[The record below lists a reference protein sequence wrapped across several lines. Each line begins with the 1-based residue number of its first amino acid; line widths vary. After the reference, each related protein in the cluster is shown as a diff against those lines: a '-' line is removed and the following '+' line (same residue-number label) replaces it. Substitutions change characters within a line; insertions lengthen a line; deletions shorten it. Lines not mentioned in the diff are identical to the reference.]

1 MASNAGAI
9 EQLERKMNRAL
20 RFFFKAIAEPGMKN
34 RLYTS
39 MAVAL
44 LLATVNPHFGVMAQ
58 RPFAGILYKSLFH
71 DAPVAKIKTANLP
84 EDLKRRLVE
93 YKIEA

>member
-1 MASNAGAI
+1 
-9 EQLERKMNRAL
+9 
-20 RFFFKAIAEPGMKN
+20 MKN

-39 MAVAL
+39 IAVAL
-44 LLATVNPHFGVMAQ
+44 LLAIFNRYSGVLAQ
-58 RPFAGILYKSLFH
+58 SPFAGKLYKSLFH
-71 DAPVAKIKTANLP
+71 EVPAAKIKTANLP